1 MLEKTINIYLSLSIL
16 FLGILIFLNIRPADS
31 FVKKPVA
38 NKGILDLRSYN
49 FETNGNLGIEGEWE
63 FYWNVFLEN
72 PIQQNSFFQLQK
84 TETIHYIHV
93 PSEWQNYSLNGKLL
107 ETDGYAMY
115 RLKVLLK
122 SGEPPLGFSMTD
134 ICMAYNLYINNK
146 LQYSVGK
153 VGKSIEETIPLLQ
166 YNTFPLIGIQGEELE
181 IVFLISNYHHARA
194 GMWNRLTI
202 GHLDKIYE
210 SQKKTITLKSIT
222 FGVLLI
228 MGFYHIILYIM
239 RKKDIS
245 PFLFGIFCLLIA
257 SRIVLME
264 ERYILNIFPT
274 LSFLVLS
281 RIEYLSFYIAVPIF
295 LFYIYNLFPEEFS
308 CSYLFFSY
316 LISLLAI
323 LSTLF
328 FPLKIYGSYIFFTM
342 ELFLLAS
349 IIYST
354 FVYIIALKRKRAG
367 SILVFTGTMIFYLIL
382 VNDLLYG
389 AGYIRTVHLAPYGFL
404 IFVFFQA
411 VMLSMKFSNAFQ
423 ISESLTIEL
432 TDKSSLLEL
441 SNKQLIELKEQL
453 EVKVEERTRD
463 LQASYQEN
471 FESIKQ
477 VHNLEK
483 ELAIKTERENVFR
496 DIHDYIG
503 GGLSDLF
510 LLNQKLKLFSVPQ
523 EIQTESEQLI
533 RRINESIRS
542 KMHYVEDLEL
552 LRKDFLSG
560 IHTYLLRRYSSMN
573 RKLHFSIE
581 EEAANPINEITSS
594 LKDNL
599 FFIIIE
605 ITNND
610 LKYGKNTA
618 DWKLRLNRKE
628 IMINLQSHSLF
639 LSGEGFGMHNIQK
652 RVEVVSGKIIQKQI
666 QEKYQIE
673 IYAPLIFTV

>member
-389 AGYIRTVHLAPYGFL
+389 AGYIRT
-404 IFVFFQA
+404 
-411 VMLSMKFSNAFQ
+411 
-423 ISESLTIEL
+423 
-432 TDKSSLLEL
+432 
-441 SNKQLIELKEQL
+441 
-453 EVKVEERTRD
+453 
-463 LQASYQEN
+463 
-471 FESIKQ
+471 
-477 VHNLEK
+477 
-483 ELAIKTERENVFR
+483 
-496 DIHDYIG
+496 
-503 GGLSDLF
+503 
-510 LLNQKLKLFSVPQ
+510 
-523 EIQTESEQLI
+523 
-533 RRINESIRS
+533 
-542 KMHYVEDLEL
+542 
-552 LRKDFLSG
+552 
-560 IHTYLLRRYSSMN
+560 
-573 RKLHFSIE
+573 
-581 EEAANPINEITSS
+581 
-594 LKDNL
+594 
-599 FFIIIE
+599 
-605 ITNND
+605 
-610 LKYGKNTA
+610 
-618 DWKLRLNRKE
+618 
-628 IMINLQSHSLF
+628 
-639 LSGEGFGMHNIQK
+639 
-652 RVEVVSGKIIQKQI
+652 
-666 QEKYQIE
+666 
-673 IYAPLIFTV
+673 